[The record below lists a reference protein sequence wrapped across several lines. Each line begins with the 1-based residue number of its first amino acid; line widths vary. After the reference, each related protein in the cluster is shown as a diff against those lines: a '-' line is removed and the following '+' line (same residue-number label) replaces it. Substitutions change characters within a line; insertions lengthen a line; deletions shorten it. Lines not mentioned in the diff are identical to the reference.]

1 MGRRDKS
8 SFEKWFSFSRHKR
21 HAGAHVE
28 SPLYKNQIVRQSH
41 LENEYLTSLVG
52 KGLLGLISVLLLLFG
67 PIVALR
73 KHLQTSSEY
82 TYAAMGILVCTGYAV
97 FGLTN
102 LAFGHG
108 IMNTFYVFML
118 SMTLNQMVFISAN
131 NTSTQENNE
140 QFPDP
145 NDPKKS

>member
-73 KHLQTSSEY
+73 KYLQTSSEY

-118 SMTLNQMVFISAN
+118 SITLTQVTFIRPN
-131 NTSTQENNE
+131 ETEPTSNC
-140 QFPDP
+140 
-145 NDPKKS
+145 KKMDL